1 LEQNI
6 QHRATQ
12 INDALSKD
20 AATATG
26 GLVEF
31 AMQYAGNNHQIHRAL
46 VLKLNYSNATDPRE
60 RQQLVKEMQ
69 SLVEAISDDPV
80 EDLRPASQRSSGRP
94 MPIALEEDAP
104 NAVSDD
110 PDIVCEAVGLQKKFK
125 RSSFSLTDVSA
136 QFRLGEITGVVG
148 ENGNGKTTMFRIL
161 VGELAADS
169 GTLSYPGLLGVNATS
184 FDWGTVKQQIAFISQ
199 DLPRWFGS
207 VRDNLHY
214 ELAVHGIK
222 GKENDEEV
230 DYIIYRL
237 GLEEHQNKSWSQL
250 SGGYKLRFALARALV
265 WKPKFLVIDEPLAN
279 LDIKAQ
285 LVILND
291 LRDLANSYRYPLSI
305 VISSQHLHE
314 IENVSDRIIFLRDGA
329 VVYIGKTSDLGKE
342 RDENTFEFKT
352 KLTLEAI
359 EQRLGKIE
367 YYNLENTGQEYM
379 LTTPLHVKQ
388 NDILKAF
395 IEADIEVDY
404 FRNISQSTKKLF
416 V

>member
-6 QHRATQ
+6 QYRANQ
-12 INDALSKD
+12 INDALTKD
-20 AATATG
+20 PATATG

-46 VLKLNYSNATDPRE
+46 VLKLNYSNSTDPRH

-69 SLVEAISDDPV
+69 SLVEAISSDPV
-80 EDLRPASQRSSGRP
+80 EDLRPVP
-94 MPIALEEDAP
+94 VVEEEIIAETI
-104 NAVSDD
+104 SDD
-110 PDIVCEAVGLQKKFK
+110 PDIVCEAVGIHKKFK
-125 RSSFSLTDVSA
+125 RSGFSLSDISA

-161 VGELAADS
+161 VGELAGDA
-169 GTLSYPGLLGVNATS
+169 GTLSYPGLLGVNTTS
-184 FDWGTVKQQIAFISQ
+184 FDWGLVKQQIAFISQ
-199 DLPRWFGS
+199 DLPRWYGS

-237 GLEEHQNKSWSQL
+237 GLEEHQEKSWNQL

-329 VVYIGKTSDLGKE
+329 VVFNGKTSDLGKE

-352 KLTLEAI
+352 SLTLEAI
-359 EQRLGKIE
+359 EQKLGKIE
-367 YYNLENTGQEYM
+367 YYNLENTGQEYI
-379 LTTPLHVKQ
+379 LTTPLHVQQ

-395 IEADIEVDY
+395 IEAGIEVEY

>member
-1 LEQNI
+1 
-6 QHRATQ
+6 
-12 INDALSKD
+12 
-20 AATATG
+20 
-26 GLVEF
+26 
-31 AMQYAGNNHQIHRAL
+31 
-46 VLKLNYSNATDPRE
+46 
-60 RQQLVKEMQ
+60 
-69 SLVEAISDDPV
+69 
-80 EDLRPASQRSSGRP
+80 
-94 MPIALEEDAP
+94 
-104 NAVSDD
+104 
-110 PDIVCEAVGLQKKFK
+110 
-125 RSSFSLTDVSA
+125 
-136 QFRLGEITGVVG
+136 
-148 ENGNGKTTMFRIL
+148 
-161 VGELAADS
+161 
-169 GTLSYPGLLGVNATS
+169 
-184 FDWGTVKQQIAFISQ
+184 VKQQIAFISQ
-199 DLPRWFGS
+199 DLPRWHGS

-222 GKENDEEV
+222 GKENEEEV

-237 GLEEHQNKSWSQL
+237 GLEEHQEKSWSQL

-314 IENVSDRIIFLRDGA
+314 IENVSDRIIFLREGA
-329 VVYIGKTSDLGKE
+329 VVYNGKTKDLGKE

-352 KLTLEAI
+352 ALTLEAI
-359 EQRLGKIE
+359 EQKLIKVE
-367 YYNLENTGQEYM
+367 YYNLENTGQEFI

-395 IEADIEVDY
+395 IEAGIEVEY

>member
-1 LEQNI
+1 MEQNI
-6 QHRATQ
+6 QYRVNQ
-12 INDALSKD
+12 INEALTKD
-20 AATATG
+20 PATATG

-46 VLKLNYSNATDPRE
+46 VLKLNYSNSTDPRH

-69 SLVEAISDDPV
+69 SLVEAISSDPI
-80 EDLRPASQRSSGRP
+80 EDSSPLPLNGKENEP
-94 MPIALEEDAP
+94 E
-104 NAVSDD
+104 AVSDD
-110 PDIVCEAVGLQKKFK
+110 PAIVCEAAGISKTFRK
-125 RSSFSLTDVSA
+125 SGFSLTDISTG
-136 QFRLGEITGVVG
+136 FRLGEITGVVG
-148 ENGNGKTTMFRIL
+148 ENGNGKTTLFRIL
-161 VGELAADS
+161 TGELAADR
-169 GTLSYPGLLGVNATS
+169 GTLSYPGLLGANATS
-184 FDWGTVKQQIAFISQ
+184 FDWGTVKQQISFISQ
-199 DLPRWFGS
+199 DLPRWYGS

-237 GLEEHQNKSWSQL
+237 GLEDHQEKSWNQL

-314 IENVSDRIIFLRDGA
+314 IENVSDRIIFLRNGE
-329 VVYIGKTSDLGKE
+329 VVYNGKTSDLGKE

-352 KLTLEAI
+352 ALTLEAI
-359 EQRLGKIE
+359 EQKLVKIE
-367 YYNLENTGQEYM
+367 YFNLENTGQEYI
-379 LTTPLHVKQ
+379 LTTPLNVKQ

-395 IEADIEVDY
+395 IEAGIEVEY